1 MFAFCLLILLLL
13 SISREPSL
21 CSWPSEPASVPQRR
35 NAMGRG
41 SADAS
46 TRRRVDVAW
55 QAMQQL
61 HPILAQTE
69 CEEAARPKAGHRNT
83 PDPRHPKTS
92 QDPRGVFFFA
102 CFIQKNTCLSC
113 KLCGCYV
120 DDVDVDGVD
129 MCRSQ
134 VHWSQR
140 FGPTLDVCP
149 TSFHQPHCHRS

>member
-1 MFAFCLLILLLL
+1 MFADFAVAFHFQGAFVVLLTFGTCVG
-13 SISREPSL
+13 PS
-21 CSWPSEPASVPQRR
+21 APQRHGMR
-35 NAMGRG
+35 VGRRV
-41 SADAS
+41 DAS
-46 TRRRVDVAW
+46 TW

-134 VHWSQR
+134 VH
-140 FGPTLDVCP
+140 
-149 TSFHQPHCHRS
+149 